1 MTTTSYTPPKFSTL
15 IDGGVEI
22 NCIKNPIECFEI
34 EMRRTTHTHP
44 ATTPKSW
51 VETTEYWDPTENS
64 ITIDWV
70 SLNFEFK
77 FLNNLVQNKK
87 KFIIFT

>member
-15 IDGGVEI
+15 IDGGVEV
-22 NCIKNPIECFEI
+22 NCIANPIECFEI

-44 ATTPKSW
+44 ATTSNSW
-51 VETTEYWDPTENS
+51 VKTTEYWDTTQNS

-70 SLNFEFK
+70 SLNFEF
-77 FLNNLVQNKK
+77 
-87 KFIIFT
+87 

>member
-1 MTTTSYTPPKFSTL
+1 MTTTSYTPPKVSTL

-22 NCIKNPIECFEI
+22 NCITNPIECFEI

-44 ATTPKSW
+44 ATTSKSW
-51 VETTEYWDPTENS
+51 VETTKYWVTTENS

-70 SLNFEFK
+70 SLSFK
-77 FLNNLVQNKK
+77 FEIIIIKTKQNNT
-87 KFIIFT
+87 F